1 MSNREVRLEQMVDGL
16 RREVRRLE
24 VENNELR
31 IRLEE
36 SEYRVRSELEP
47 RIKADERR
55 YDAWALSPERGY

>member
-1 MSNREVRLEQMVDGL
+1 MSNREARLELLVDHL
-16 RREVRRLE
+16 RAEKRRLE

-47 RIKADERR
+47 RIKTDERR
-55 YDAWALSPERGY
+55 YDA